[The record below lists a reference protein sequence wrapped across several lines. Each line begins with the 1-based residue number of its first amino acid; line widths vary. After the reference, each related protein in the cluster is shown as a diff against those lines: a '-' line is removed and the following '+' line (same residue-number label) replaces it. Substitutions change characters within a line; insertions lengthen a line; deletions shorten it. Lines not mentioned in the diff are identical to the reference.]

1 MSNMDF
7 VTQLIWRYPVLKANE
22 KEIRQMCDAV
32 VKSYESGGKLLVCGN
47 GGSCSDAEHIVGELM
62 KGFLL
67 KRPMTAAQK
76 NAFANALGEEEAE
89 AFASRLQRG
98 LPAISLVSHA
108 GLMTAL
114 LNDCDPELVFAQ
126 QVYTY
131 MNPCD
136 TLIALSTSGNSANV
150 LNAAITTK
158 AKGGK
163 CVAVTGERDS
173 KISAIADCTIK
184 LPSTETYVIQEYTL
198 PVYHCL
204 CAMLEEEFFGE

>member
-1 MSNMDF
+1 MKDS
-7 VTQLIWRYPVLKANE
+7 TYKILEALISRYPALEGVKVDIEKAYTILETTYKNNGKVLA
-22 KEIRQMCDAV
+22 
-32 VKSYESGGKLLVCGN
+32 CGN
-47 GGSCSDAEHIVGELM
+47 GGSAADCEHIVGELM

-67 KRPMTAAQK
+67 PRRLSENDVNSFADY
-76 NAFANALGEEEAE
+76 NATNIADG
-89 AFASRLQRG
+89 LQRG
-98 LPAISLVSHA
+98 LPAISLVSHT
-108 GLMTAL
+108 GLMTAF

-158 AKGGK
+158 VKGGK